1 MPLPERVNFVT
12 NLTPRLNAG
21 QNDRHFPL
29 KVTGN
34 RSISHSPGIRHPVF
48 WDEVS
53 KVLPS
58 NPLNHAFPLSAA
70 CWACTTYGITPRAE
84 IPVPE
89 CHGCPSLGRHY
100 SLGEASSSPPCLPY
114 KHAFVILRQA
124 LVVARVGVIFKLRLS
139 FLEPTKT
146 RGTWLHK
153 TPPALTLLLPRA
165 VYRGRT
171 CNVPEAWTIW
181 HCGESPRSP
190 LSQQVVFAVWLFLRE
205 LNLKWIEFSHKPI
218 SKSSPWS

>member
-12 NLTPRLNAG
+12 NLTPRLNTG

-29 KVTGN
+29 NVTGN
-34 RSISHSPGIRHPVF
+34 RSISHSPGILHPIF

-53 KVLPS
+53 KFLPS

-139 FLEPTKT
+139 FLEPTKP
-146 RGTWLHK
+146 GGHGYK
-153 TPPALTLLLPRA
+153 TPRPPLHWCFPAQSIEVGHAMSRRHGPFGTVAKVLAAPF
-165 VYRGRT
+165 
-171 CNVPEAWTIW
+171 
-181 HCGESPRSP
+181 
-190 LSQQVVFAVWLFLRE
+190 LSR
-205 LNLKWIEFSHKPI
+205 
-218 SKSSPWS
+218 